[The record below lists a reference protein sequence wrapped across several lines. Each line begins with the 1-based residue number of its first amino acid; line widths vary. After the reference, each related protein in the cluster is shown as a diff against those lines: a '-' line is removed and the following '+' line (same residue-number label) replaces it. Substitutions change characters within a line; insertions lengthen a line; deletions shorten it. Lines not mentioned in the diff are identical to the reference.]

1 MHDIS
6 SEGAKK
12 DVSTGV
18 TVRVRRHLAS
28 AWLMG
33 AGVFLFIAGM
43 VASSGGAVEGIGTT
57 LVVIGEALFLT
68 AIAYGL
74 ISTFV
79 NLRCPACGT
88 FFGFV
93 VSALYAPIGVSD
105 DYAPVCRGCGAKL
118 LRPSARA
125 RARSQFRMA
134 IAGMVLLPFA
144 ATAAGFVLR

>member
-1 MHDIS
+1 MQNIS
-6 SEGAKK
+6 SEGATK
-12 DVSTGV
+12 DVSVGV
-18 TVRVRRHLAS
+18 TARLRRHLAS
-28 AWLMG
+28 TWLMG

-43 VASSGGAVEGIGTT
+43 VASSGATVEGIGTT
-57 LVVIGEALFLT
+57 FVVIGEGLFLT

-88 FFGFV
+88 WFGMV
-93 VSALYAPIGVSD
+93 VSALYAPIGVRD
-105 DYAPVCRGCGAKL
+105 DYAPACRGCGAKL
-118 LRPSARA
+118 LPPNARA